1 MEVGVGGFPSN
12 SLWRMTSLLGI
23 WRKPMK
29 LIVKKMAEA
38 AKSTSS
44 WLWLRSGERRQRSK
58 EAKHDTIDL
67 INPMD
72 QPP

>member
-1 MEVGVGGFPSN
+1 
-12 SLWRMTSLLGI
+12 
-23 WRKPMK
+23 MK

-38 AKSTSS
+38 AKYTSS